1 MAQLIKIQDYLSR
14 YERDLYH
21 YSSQFTRVKQH
32 NWDRAKEY
40 FYNGKEADIAELEES
55 LTPEQSLF
63 QKVKFFFKKD
73 ELVEID
79 KQYMEVAIEKE
90 EGEES
95 FDAENLTT
103 FVTDPKNLQDL
114 KVLFLENVF
123 QMQMRWATSTLFEL
137 SNADKRYFY
146 DEKLQYFLKSFPD
159 TFLLM
164 YKPVFLVK
172 KAPVEA
178 EVILITPTETICIAM
193 VEGKNGSVFQYS
205 KENFWTEL
213 IGKDKKKVLN
223 PVLGLNRTVQ
233 LVKSLYQSHNIDRP
247 IRKVLLSRNGFF
259 DSPKEPYQID
269 FIDKRNYEEWFYS
282 LRRLSAPLK
291 FNQLQAAEALLKH
304 SQSIYFDRSENE
316 SF

>member
-32 NWDRAKEY
+32 NWEKAKDY
-40 FYNGKEADIAELEES
+40 FYNGEEEIQLDDIDES
-55 LTPEQSLF
+55 PTSEPSLF
-63 QKVKFFFKKD
+63 RKVKSFFKKD
-73 ELVEID
+73 EVAETD
-79 KQYMEVAIEKE
+79 KEYMEVEIEKE
-90 EGEES
+90 AEEN
-95 FDAENLTT
+95 FDAENLTA
-103 FVTDPKNLQDL
+103 FVTEPKSLQDL

-223 PVLGLNRTVQ
+223 PVLGLNRTEQ

-247 IRKVLLSRNGFF
+247 IRKILLSRNGFF
-259 DSPKEPYQID
+259 DSPTEPYQID
-269 FIDKRNYEEWFYS
+269 FIDKRNYEEWFYN

-316 SF
+316 

>member
-14 YERDLYH
+14 YERDLYN

-32 NWDRAKEY
+32 NWEKAKDY
-40 FYNGKEADIAELEES
+40 FYNGEEEVQLDDIDES
-55 LTPEQSLF
+55 PTSEPSLF
-63 QKVKFFFKKD
+63 RKVKSFFKKD
-73 ELVEID
+73 EVAEID
-79 KQYMEVAIEKE
+79 KEYMEVEIEKE
-90 EGEES
+90 AEEN
-95 FDAENLTT
+95 FDAENLTA
-103 FVTDPKNLQDL
+103 FVTEPKSLQDL

-223 PVLGLNRTVQ
+223 PVLGLNRTEQ

-247 IRKVLLSRNGFF
+247 IRKILLSRNGFF
-259 DSPKEPYQID
+259 DSPTEPYQID
-269 FIDKRNYEEWFYS
+269 FIDKRNYEEWFYN

-316 SF
+316 

>member
-32 NWDRAKEY
+32 NWEKAKDY
-40 FYNGKEADIAELEES
+40 FYNGEEEVQLDDIDES
-55 LTPEQSLF
+55 PTSEPSLF
-63 QKVKFFFKKD
+63 RKVKSFFKKD
-73 ELVEID
+73 EVAETD
-79 KQYMEVAIEKE
+79 KEYMEVEIEKE
-90 EGEES
+90 AEEN
-95 FDAENLTT
+95 FDAENLTA
-103 FVTDPKNLQDL
+103 FVTEPKSLQDL

-178 EVILITPTETICIAM
+178 EVILITPTETICITM

-223 PVLGLNRTVQ
+223 PVLGLNRTEQ

-247 IRKVLLSRNGFF
+247 IRKILLSRNGFF
-259 DSPKEPYQID
+259 DSPTEPYQID
-269 FIDKRNYEEWFYS
+269 FIDKRNYEEWFYN

-316 SF
+316 

>member
-32 NWDRAKEY
+32 NWEKAKDY
-40 FYNGKEADIAELEES
+40 FYNGEEEVQLDDIDES
-55 LTPEQSLF
+55 PTSEPSLF
-63 QKVKFFFKKD
+63 RKVKSFFKKD
-73 ELVEID
+73 EVAETD
-79 KQYMEVAIEKE
+79 KEYMEVEIEKE
-90 EGEES
+90 AEEN
-95 FDAENLTT
+95 FDAENLTA
-103 FVTDPKNLQDL
+103 FVTEPKSLQDL

-223 PVLGLNRTVQ
+223 PVLGLNRTEQ

-247 IRKVLLSRNGFF
+247 IRKILLSRNGFF
-259 DSPKEPYQID
+259 DSPTEPYQID
-269 FIDKRNYEEWFYS
+269 FIDKRNYEEWFYN

-291 FNQLQAAEALLKH
+291 FNQLQAAEAILKH

-316 SF
+316 

>member
-32 NWDRAKEY
+32 NWEKAKDY
-40 FYNGKEADIAELEES
+40 FYNGEEEVQLDDIDES
-55 LTPEQSLF
+55 PTSEPSLF
-63 QKVKFFFKKD
+63 RKVKSFFKKD
-73 ELVEID
+73 EVAEID
-79 KQYMEVAIEKE
+79 KEYMEVEIEKE
-90 EGEES
+90 AEEN
-95 FDAENLTT
+95 FDAENLTA
-103 FVTDPKNLQDL
+103 FVTEPKSLQDL

-223 PVLGLNRTVQ
+223 PVLGLNRTEQ

-247 IRKVLLSRNGFF
+247 IRKILLSRNGFF
-259 DSPKEPYQID
+259 DSPTEPYQID
-269 FIDKRNYEEWFYS
+269 FIDKRNYEEWFYN

-316 SF
+316 

>member
-32 NWDRAKEY
+32 NWEKAKDY
-40 FYNGKEADIAELEES
+40 FYNGEEEVQLDDIDES
-55 LTPEQSLF
+55 PTSEPSLF
-63 QKVKFFFKKD
+63 RKVKSFFKKD
-73 ELVEID
+73 EVAETD
-79 KQYMEVAIEKE
+79 KEYMEVEIEKE
-90 EGEES
+90 AEEN
-95 FDAENLTT
+95 FDAENLTA
-103 FVTDPKNLQDL
+103 FVTEPKSLQDL

-223 PVLGLNRTVQ
+223 PVLGLNRTEQ

-247 IRKVLLSRNGFF
+247 IRKILLSRNGFF
-259 DSPKEPYQID
+259 DSPTEPYQID
-269 FIDKRNYEEWFYS
+269 FIDKRNYEEWFYN

-316 SF
+316 

>member
-32 NWDRAKEY
+32 NWEKAKDY
-40 FYNGKEADIAELEES
+40 FYNGEEEVQLDDIDES
-55 LTPEQSLF
+55 PTSEPSLF
-63 QKVKFFFKKD
+63 RKVKSFFKKD
-73 ELVEID
+73 EVAETD
-79 KQYMEVAIEKE
+79 KECMEVEIEKE
-90 EGEES
+90 AEEN
-95 FDAENLTT
+95 FDAENLTA
-103 FVTDPKNLQDL
+103 FVTEPKSLQDL

-223 PVLGLNRTVQ
+223 PVLGLNRTEQ

-247 IRKVLLSRNGFF
+247 IRKILLSRNGFF
-259 DSPKEPYQID
+259 DSPTEPYQID
-269 FIDKRNYEEWFYS
+269 FIDKRNYEEWFYN

-316 SF
+316 

>member
-32 NWDRAKEY
+32 NWEKAKDY
-40 FYNGKEADIAELEES
+40 FYNGEEEVQLDDIDES
-55 LTPEQSLF
+55 PTSEPSLF
-63 QKVKFFFKKD
+63 RKVKSFFKKD
-73 ELVEID
+73 EVAETD
-79 KQYMEVAIEKE
+79 KEYMEVEIEKE
-90 EGEES
+90 AEEN
-95 FDAENLTT
+95 FDAENLTA
-103 FVTDPKNLQDL
+103 FVTEPKSLQDL

-172 KAPVEA
+172 KAHVEA

-223 PVLGLNRTVQ
+223 PVLGLNRTEQ

-247 IRKVLLSRNGFF
+247 IRKILLSRNGFF
-259 DSPKEPYQID
+259 DSPTEPYQID
-269 FIDKRNYEEWFYS
+269 FIDKRNYEEWFYN

-316 SF
+316 

>member
-32 NWDRAKEY
+32 NWEKAKDY
-40 FYNGKEADIAELEES
+40 FYNGEEEVQLDDIDES
-55 LTPEQSLF
+55 PTSEPSLF
-63 QKVKFFFKKD
+63 RKVKSFFKKD
-73 ELVEID
+73 EVAETD
-79 KQYMEVAIEKE
+79 KEYMEVEIEKE
-90 EGEES
+90 AEEN
-95 FDAENLTT
+95 FDAENLTA
-103 FVTDPKNLQDL
+103 FVTEPKSLQDL

-137 SNADKRYFY
+137 SNADRRYFY

-223 PVLGLNRTVQ
+223 PVLVLNRTEQ

-247 IRKVLLSRNGFF
+247 IRKILLSRNGFF
-259 DSPKEPYQID
+259 DSPTEPYQID
-269 FIDKRNYEEWFYS
+269 FIDKRNYEEWFYN

-316 SF
+316 

>member
-32 NWDRAKEY
+32 NWEKAKDY
-40 FYNGKEADIAELEES
+40 FYNGEEEVQLDDIDES
-55 LTPEQSLF
+55 PTSEPSLF
-63 QKVKFFFKKD
+63 RKVKSFFKKD
-73 ELVEID
+73 EVAETD
-79 KQYMEVAIEKE
+79 KEYMEVEIEKE
-90 EGEES
+90 AEEN
-95 FDAENLTT
+95 FDAENLTA
-103 FVTDPKNLQDL
+103 FVTEPKSLQDL

-223 PVLGLNRTVQ
+223 PVLGLNRTEQ

-247 IRKVLLSRNGFF
+247 IRKILLSRNGFF
-259 DSPKEPYQID
+259 DSPTEPYQID
-269 FIDKRNYEEWFYS
+269 FIDKRNYEEWFYN

-304 SQSIYFDRSENE
+304 SQSIYFNRSENE
-316 SF
+316 

>member
-32 NWDRAKEY
+32 NWEKAKDY
-40 FYNGKEADIAELEES
+40 FYNGEEEVQLDDIDES
-55 LTPEQSLF
+55 PTSEPSLF
-63 QKVKFFFKKD
+63 RKVKSFFKKD
-73 ELVEID
+73 EVAEID
-79 KQYMEVAIEKE
+79 KEYMEVEIEKE
-90 EGEES
+90 AEEN
-95 FDAENLTT
+95 FDAENLTA
-103 FVTDPKNLQDL
+103 FVTEPKSLQDL

-223 PVLGLNRTVQ
+223 PVLGLNRTEQ

-247 IRKVLLSRNGFF
+247 IRKILLSRNGFF
-259 DSPKEPYQID
+259 DSPTEPYQID
-269 FIDKRNYEEWFYS
+269 FIDKRNYEEWFYN

-291 FNQLQAAEALLKH
+291 FNQLQAAETLLKH

-316 SF
+316 